1 MSDPRRAYAGGQVPK
16 DDDDI
21 RPGVWVLT
29 LASLLFTVGVL
40 YVAVW
45 GWPSGADMLT
55 SGPGALASRESAQSR
70 RTTRWR
76 AVRRSLGQ
84 PVGTSM
90 LVPPAPPTFRVPFAA
105 PTETA
110 SVEGDPQLDRSR
122 ASYGGNDAGMPPF
135 ATWERIGR
143 VASVTGTSPVSVGE
157 TCSVRV
163 LPVET
168 QVFNCMVRVMCGDTL
183 LYPDPDQ
190 GAGYVAC
197 SIGEH
202 GAPSYASDDATTDA
216 DTDPM
221 VEINLALAH
230 VLVGDRASDGRE
242 YHATITL

>member
-1 MSDPRRAYAGGQVPK
+1 MAK
-16 DDDDI
+16 HDDDI

-29 LASLLFTVGVL
+29 LASLLFTVGSV
-40 YVAVW
+40 YVAIW
-45 GWPSGADMLT
+45 GWPSGVGEGIFAGGMQT
-55 SGPGALASRESAQSR
+55 GGSAQRARSR
-70 RTTRWR
+70 RWR
-76 AVRRSLGQ
+76 AVRGGSAGQ
-84 PVGTSM
+84 PVGASM
-90 LVPPAPPTFRVPFAA
+90 LVPPAPTTFRVRFAP

-110 SVEGDPQLDRSR
+110 SVEGDPQLERSR
-122 ASYGGNDAGMPPF
+122 ASYGGNDAGMPAF
-135 ATWERIGR
+135 ATWERIGH
-143 VASVTGTSPVSVGE
+143 VASVSGTSPVSVGE

-197 SIGEH
+197 SIGEQ
-202 GAPSYASDDATTDA
+202 GAPSYAHDDATTDA

-230 VLVGDRASDGRE
+230 VRVGDRAGDGRE
-242 YHATITL
+242 YNATITLETAPPRFM

>member
-1 MSDPRRAYAGGQVPK
+1 MPK
-16 DDDDI
+16 QDDDI

-29 LASLLFTVGVL
+29 LASLLFTVGVV

-45 GWPSGADMLT
+45 GWPKGAED
-55 SGPGALASRESAQSR
+55 GIFAVGQRAPGTAQR
-70 RTTRWR
+70 ARTTRWR
-76 AVRRSLGQ
+76 AVNGSSQGQ

-90 LVPPAPPTFRVPFAA
+90 MVPAAPTTFRVPFAA

-110 SVEGDPQLDRSR
+110 SVEGDPQLERSR

-135 ATWERIGR
+135 ATWERVGR
-143 VASVTGTSPVSVGE
+143 VASVTGTSPVAVGE

-183 LYPDPDQ
+183 LYPDPNQ

-197 SIGEH
+197 SIGER
-202 GAPSYASDDATTDA
+202 GTPSYASDDATTDN

-230 VLVGDRASDGRE
+230 VLVGDRANDGRE
-242 YHATITL
+242 YHATITLEDPPPRFM

>member
-1 MSDPRRAYAGGQVPK
+1 MTRH
-16 DDDDI
+16 DDDI

-29 LASLLFTVGVL
+29 LASLLFTVGSV
-40 YVAVW
+40 YVAIW
-45 GWPSGADMLT
+45 GWPSGAT
-55 SGPGALASRESAQSR
+55 EAIFSGGVRGTETTQQR

-76 AVRRSLGQ
+76 SANGRSLGQ
-84 PVGTSM
+84 PVGASM
-90 LVPPAPPTFRVPFAA
+90 LVPPAPTTFRVPFAA

-110 SVEGDPQLDRSR
+110 SVEGDPQLERSR

-135 ATWERIGR
+135 ATWERLGR
-143 VASVTGTSPVSVGE
+143 VASVTGTSPVAVGE

-197 SIGEH
+197 SIGER
-202 GAPSYASDDATTDA
+202 GTPSYASDDATTDA

-230 VLVGDRASDGRE
+230 VLVGDRADDGRE
-242 YHATITL
+242 YHATITLEETPPRFM